1 MIKVYNENLTQIH
14 SFQAHTNR
22 VNLIKISPFSNGNH
36 VATVSND
43 NTVKIW
49 NLTSNWTLIRTYTDH
64 TEDVRGLDFINA
76 STIASGGFDSKIKL
90 WIISTGVTT
99 RTINTD
105 SNVYTLQLLSDYFY
119 LAAGLENTN
128 IQIYNINNGILIVT
142 LK

>member
-1 MIKVYNENLTQIH
+1 
-14 SFQAHTNR
+14 
-22 VNLIKISPFSNGNH
+22 
-36 VATVSND
+36 
-43 NTVKIW
+43 
-49 NLTSNWTLIRTYTDH
+49 
-64 TEDVRGLDFINA
+64 VRGLDFINA